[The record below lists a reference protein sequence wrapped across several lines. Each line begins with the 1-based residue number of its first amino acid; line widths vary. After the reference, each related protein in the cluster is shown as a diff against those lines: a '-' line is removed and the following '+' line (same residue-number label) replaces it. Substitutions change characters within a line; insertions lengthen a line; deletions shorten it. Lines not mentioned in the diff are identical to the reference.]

1 MKNLNE
7 QQVSNSVHQLGYI
20 NTLRF
25 IALPA
30 VIMLHCSSP
39 LLAAYGTVPHSQW
52 LAADFYNALTRFAVP
67 VFVMITGAL
76 LLGRDDEIFDFLK
89 KRLSRV
95 VIPFLFWSLV
105 YVAYSYYDEE
115 IVYTG
120 NLYTTINQVLHQ
132 LKSGAQYHLWYVYML
147 IGLYLIIPVLSKF
160 IRNATEKETLYFLAV
175 WLLVMQ
181 ITQPYM
187 ARYNPAVDTR
197 YFAGYIG
204 YLVLGYYLANKNFS
218 FKYIS
223 PLMALLFVGS
233 VAVITIGT
241 SFFFDY
247 YHGISTVFYEPL
259 SWPIVILS
267 SSIFLAVRF
276 STIKAPTFFVTIRD
290 FVGKYNYG
298 IYLSHALILT
308 LLDDSDLTGFS
319 LSFKSFNPFLAI
331 PVTGVVCLVI
341 SLLLVYLLNKLPF
354 VGKYIS
360 G

>member
-1 MKNLNE
+1 VPKKNL
-7 QQVSNSVHQLGYI
+7 SPIHQLGYI

-25 IALPA
+25 LALPA

-39 LLAAYGTVPHSQW
+39 LLAAYGTVPHNQW

-76 LLGRDDEIFDFLK
+76 LLGRDDEIFGFLK

-105 YVAYSYYDEE
+105 YVAYSYYDDE
-115 IVYTG
+115 ITYTG
-120 NLYTTINQVLHQ
+120 NLHTTINQVLHQ
-132 LKSGAQYHLWYVYML
+132 LKVGAQYHLWYVYML
-147 IGLYLIIPVLSKF
+147 VGLYLIIPILSKF
-160 IRNATEKETLYFLAV
+160 IRYASGKEILYFLAV

-204 YLVLGYYLANKNFS
+204 YLVLGYYLANKNFNLKHLS
-218 FKYIS
+218 
-223 PLMALLFVGS
+223 ALTAGLLVVS
-233 VAVITIGT
+233 VTVITIGT
-241 SFFFDY
+241 AYFFDH
-247 YHGISTVFYEPL
+247 YHGISTVMYEPL
-259 SWPIVILS
+259 SWLIVVVS
-267 SSIFLAVRF
+267 SAIFLAIRF
-276 STIKAPTFFVTIRD
+276 TRISAPGWFITLRD

-298 IYLSHALILT
+298 IYLGHALILT
-308 LLDDSDLTGFS
+308 LLDNPDLTGFS

-331 PVTGVVCLVI
+331 PVTGIVCLLI
-341 SLLLVYLLNKLPF
+341 TLLMVYLINKLPF